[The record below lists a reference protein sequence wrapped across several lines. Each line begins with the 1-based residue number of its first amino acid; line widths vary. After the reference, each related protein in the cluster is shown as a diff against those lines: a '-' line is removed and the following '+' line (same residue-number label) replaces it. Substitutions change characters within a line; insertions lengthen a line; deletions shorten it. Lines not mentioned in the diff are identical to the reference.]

1 MTPSFIL
8 PPYTQK
14 KFLENLWG
22 IPMFVKMNKQILKKY
37 KTLGEYHALTV
48 PNLSSSESMKFYD
61 RNKTV
66 IDFESVMYNQ
76 IRHDREMLG
85 GNKRIHKITQDEHT

>member
-1 MTPSFIL
+1 
-8 PPYTQK
+8 
-14 KFLENLWG
+14 
-22 IPMFVKMNKQILKKY
+22 MNKQILKKY
-37 KTLGEYHALTV
+37 RTLGEYHKLTV

-66 IDFESVMYNQ
+66 IDFESTMYSQ

-85 GNKRIHKITQDEHT
+85 GDYKIHKITYDDRKRKT

>member
-1 MTPSFIL
+1 
-8 PPYTQK
+8 
-14 KFLENLWG
+14 
-22 IPMFVKMNKQILKKY
+22 MNRQILKKY
-37 KTLGEYHALTV
+37 RTLGEYHKLTV

-85 GNKRIHKITQDEHT
+85 GNKRIHKITEDECKRKKGNNN

>member
-1 MTPSFIL
+1 
-8 PPYTQK
+8 
-14 KFLENLWG
+14 
-22 IPMFVKMNKQILKKY
+22 MNKQIFKKY
-37 KTLGEYHALTV
+37 KTLGEYHKLTV

-76 IRHDREMLG
+76 IRHDREVLG
-85 GNKRIHKITQDEHT
+85 GDDKIHKI